1 MSKTG
6 VYERIIHSASKV
18 FAEKGYHGSNLR
30 EIAQDAGI
38 NKAMLFYYFKNK
50 ENLYFSILSLAFQE
64 ILERSKK
71 IYVNQKSSFEKI
83 KEMIASFTQIYIK
96 NKDFFLI
103 AMKEFESVKIM
114 PLMKNSNYIY
124 QINNIFVAI
133 IQEGIKNREFREL
146 DPRMTAV
153 SIIGMIKLLITQ
165 ENITGTSYNNEDI
178 CSFINEIIFRGIL
191 FENK

>member
-83 KEMIASFTQIYIK
+83 NEMIASFTQIYIK

-103 AMKEFESVKIM
+103 AMNEFESVKIM

>member
-153 SIIGMIKLLITQ
+153 SIIGMIKLLITH

>member
-1 MSKTG
+1 MVKILL
-6 VYERIIHSASKV
+6 V
-18 FAEKGYHGSNLR
+18 
-30 EIAQDAGI
+30 AGARP
-38 NKAMLFYYFKNK
+38 NFM
-50 ENLYFSILSLAFQE
+50 
-64 ILERSKK
+64 
-71 IYVNQKSSFEKI
+71 
-83 KEMIASFTQIYIK
+83 
-96 NKDFFLI
+96 
-103 AMKEFESVKIM
+103 KIM

-178 CSFINEIIFRGIL
+178 CSFINEIIFRWIL